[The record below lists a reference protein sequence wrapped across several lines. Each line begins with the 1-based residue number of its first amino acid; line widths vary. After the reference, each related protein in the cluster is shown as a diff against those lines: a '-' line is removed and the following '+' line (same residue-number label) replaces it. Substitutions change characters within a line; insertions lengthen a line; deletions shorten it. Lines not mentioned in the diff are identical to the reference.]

1 MILQW
6 KVVGI
11 FSDLVTDKQDFS
23 SLLTEIDRIFSG
35 VISSLVDPYE
45 VTSETIIATRQHLES
60 ARELLSPLLLPDRTP
75 EVARW
80 SLGMEVQPPGV
91 KIVFFRESQGLID
104 FYPLSWSLATG
115 TSDLLPCSQV
125 EEYLI
130 SWLSNRDFST
140 DSWLWEALERLE
152 AIIITD
158 DGETPTDDLKKA
170 LLRAQLIPPDRL
182 SSLETAIATAL
193 AYIPTSNQPQ
203 TQTLLVVEGKR
214 ETTTLALLE
223 VPRQTCSLSRPAIA
237 LSHFNYGENTYERA
251 IVSQLIYPLLRLG
264 SACPELSRR
273 GQVWRSFL
281 PLSLSDLT
289 DTNPLKKSLL
299 AAARLTKLILQ
310 EESEFTSSLAGH
322 TWTVSRTDLNKKV
335 IAPYLDNLRQKI
347 NDLLEK
353 QQKSLEDIDKIIFS
367 GNFFLTIWPY
377 FLTEIQQEFAGC
389 NLEAPSQETFS
400 PAILGLG
407 RLCLFSALRGQNV
420 NNA

>member
-1 MILQW
+1 M
-6 KVVGI
+6 GI
-11 FSDLVTDKQDFS
+11 FIYLVTDKQDFS
-23 SLLTEIDRIFSG
+23 SLLTEIDRILAK
-35 VISSLVDPYE
+35 VISSLVNPQE
-45 VTSETIIATRQHLES
+45 VTCETIIATRQHLES
-60 ARELLSPLLLPDRTP
+60 AKALLFPLLSPDRTP
-75 EVARW
+75 EVVRW

-170 LLRAQLIPPDRL
+170 LLTAQLIPPDRL

-193 AYIPTSNQPQ
+193 AYIPTSDQPQ
-203 TQTLLVVEGKR
+203 PQTLLVIEGKR

-223 VPRQTCSLSRPAIA
+223 VPRQTCSLSRQAIA
-237 LSHFNYGENTYERA
+237 LSHFNYGENTYEQA
-251 IVSQLIYPLLRLG
+251 ILSQLIYPL
-264 SACPELSRR
+264 
-273 GQVWRSFL
+273 WRSFL

-322 TWTVSRTDLNKKV
+322 TWTVSRLDLNKKV
-335 IAPYLDNLRQKI
+335 IMPYLDNLRQKV

-353 QQKSLEDIDKIIFS
+353 QQKSLKDIDQIIFS

-389 NLEAPSQETFS
+389 HLEAPSQENFS

-407 RLCLFSALRGQNV
+407 RLCLFSALRGEKV

>member
-1 MILQW
+1 VILQW

-11 FSDLVTDKQDFS
+11 FNYPVTDKQDFS
-23 SLLTEIDRIFSG
+23 SLLTEIDRILAK
-35 VISSLVDPYE
+35 VISSLVNPQE

-60 ARELLSPLLLPDRTP
+60 AKALLFPLLSPDRTP
-75 EVARW
+75 EVVRW

-130 SWLSNRDFST
+130 SWLSNRDFSP

-170 LLRAQLIPPDRL
+170 LLTAQLIPPDRL

-193 AYIPTSNQPQ
+193 AYIPTSDQPQ
-203 TQTLLVVEGKR
+203 PQTLLVIEGKR

-237 LSHFNYGENTYERA
+237 LSHFNYGENTYEQA
-251 IVSQLIYPLLRLG
+251 ILSQLIYPL
-264 SACPELSRR
+264 
-273 GQVWRSFL
+273 WRSFL

-322 TWTVSRTDLNKKV
+322 TWTVSRLDLNKKV
-335 IAPYLDNLRQKI
+335 IMPYLDNLRQKV

-353 QQKSLEDIDKIIFS
+353 QQKSLKDIDQIIFS

-389 NLEAPSQETFS
+389 HLEAPSQENFS

-407 RLCLFSALRGQNV
+407 RLCLFSALRGEKV

>member
-1 MILQW
+1 M
-6 KVVGI
+6 GI
-11 FSDLVTDKQDFS
+11 FIYLVTDKQDFS
-23 SLLTEIDRIFSG
+23 SLLTEIDRILAK
-35 VISSLVDPYE
+35 VISSLVNPQE

-60 ARELLSPLLLPDRTP
+60 AKALLFPLLSPDRAP
-75 EVARW
+75 EVVRW

-130 SWLSNRDFST
+130 SWLSNRDFSP

-170 LLRAQLIPPDRL
+170 LLTAQLIPPDRL

-193 AYIPTSNQPQ
+193 AYIPTSDQPQ
-203 TQTLLVVEGKR
+203 PQTLLVIEGKR

-223 VPRQTCSLSRPAIA
+223 VPRQTCSLSRQAIA
-237 LSHFNYGENTYERA
+237 LSHFNYGENTYEQA
-251 IVSQLIYPLLRLG
+251 ILSQLIYPL
-264 SACPELSRR
+264 
-273 GQVWRSFL
+273 WRSFL
-281 PLSLSDLT
+281 PLSPSDLT

-322 TWTVSRTDLNKKV
+322 TWTVSRRDLNKKV
-335 IAPYLDNLRQKI
+335 IAPYLDNLRQKV

-353 QQKSLEDIDKIIFS
+353 QQKSIEDIDQIIFS

-389 NLEAPSQETFS
+389 HLEAPSQESFS

-407 RLCLFSALRGQNV
+407 RLCLFSALRGQKV

>member
-1 MILQW
+1 
-6 KVVGI
+6 VGI
-11 FSDLVTDKQDFS
+11 FSDPVTNKQDCS
-23 SLLTEIDRIFSG
+23 SLLTEIDLLLAG
-35 VISSLVDPYE
+35 VISSLVNPQE
-45 VTSETIIATRQHLES
+45 VTSETIIATRQHLKS
-60 ARELLSPLLLPDRTP
+60 ARALLFPLLFPARTP

-80 SLGMEVQPPGV
+80 SLGMEVQPEGV

-104 FYPLSWSLATG
+104 FYPLSWSLATV
-115 TSDLLPCSQV
+115 TSDRLPCSQV
-125 EEYLI
+125 DEYLI
-130 SWLSNRDFST
+130 SWLSNRDFSH

-158 DGETPTDDLKKA
+158 DGETATDDLKKA
-170 LLRAQLIPPDRL
+170 LLTAQLIPPDRL

-193 AYIPTSNQPQ
+193 AYIPTSDQPQTQ
-203 TQTLLVVEGKR
+203 TQTLLVIEGKR

-223 VPRQTCSLSRPAIA
+223 VPPQTRSLSRQAIA

-251 IVSQLIYPLLRLG
+251 ILSHLIYPL
-264 SACPELSRR
+264 
-273 GQVWRSFL
+273 WRSFL
-281 PLSLSDLT
+281 PLSPSDLT

-322 TWTVSRTDLNKKV
+322 TWTVTRRDLNKKV
-335 IAPYLDNLRQKI
+335 ILPYLDNLRQKV

-353 QQKSLEDIDKIIFS
+353 QQKSLEDIDRIIFS
-367 GNFFLTIWPY
+367 GNFFLTIWPC
-377 FLTEIQQEFAGC
+377 FLTGIEQEFAGC
-389 NLEAPSQETFS
+389 NLEAPSLALSQVEGQETFS

-407 RLCLFSALRGQNV
+407 RLCLFSALRGENG

>member
-1 MILQW
+1 
-6 KVVGI
+6 
-11 FSDLVTDKQDFS
+11 
-23 SLLTEIDRIFSG
+23 
-35 VISSLVDPYE
+35 
-45 VTSETIIATRQHLES
+45 
-60 ARELLSPLLLPDRTP
+60 
-75 EVARW
+75 
-80 SLGMEVQPPGV
+80 MEVQPPGV

-170 LLRAQLIPPDRL
+170 LLTAQLIPPDRL

-193 AYIPTSNQPQ
+193 AYIPTSDQPQ
-203 TQTLLVVEGKR
+203 PQTLLVIEGKR

-223 VPRQTCSLSRPAIA
+223 VPRQTCSLSRQAIA
-237 LSHFNYGENTYERA
+237 LSHFNYGENTYEQA
-251 IVSQLIYPLLRLG
+251 ILSQLIYPL
-264 SACPELSRR
+264 
-273 GQVWRSFL
+273 WRSFL

-322 TWTVSRTDLNKKV
+322 TWTVSRLDLNKKV
-335 IAPYLDNLRQKI
+335 IMPYLDNLRQKV

-353 QQKSLEDIDKIIFS
+353 QQKSLKDIDQIIFS

-389 NLEAPSQETFS
+389 HLEAPSQENFS

-407 RLCLFSALRGQNV
+407 RLCLFSALRGEKV

>member
-1 MILQW
+1 M
-6 KVVGI
+6 GI
-11 FSDLVTDKQDFS
+11 FNYLVTDKQDFS
-23 SLLTEIDRIFSG
+23 SLLTEIDRILAK
-35 VISSLVDPYE
+35 VISSLVNPQE

-60 ARELLSPLLLPDRTP
+60 ARGLLSPLLFPDRTP

-115 TSDLLPCSQV
+115 TSDLLPCHQV

-170 LLRAQLIPPDRL
+170 LLRAQLIPPDCL

-193 AYIPTSNQPQ
+193 AYIPTSDQPQ
-203 TQTLLVVEGKR
+203 PQTLLVIEGKR

-237 LSHFNYGENTYERA
+237 LSHFNYGENTYERT
-251 IVSQLIYPLLRLG
+251 ILSQLIYPL
-264 SACPELSRR
+264 
-273 GQVWRSFL
+273 WRSFL
-281 PLSLSDLT
+281 PFSLADLT

-335 IAPYLDNLRQKI
+335 IIPYLDNLRQKI

-353 QQKSLEDIDKIIFS
+353 QQKSLEDIDQIIFS

-377 FLTEIQQEFAGC
+377 FLTEIQQ
-389 NLEAPSQETFS
+389 
-400 PAILGLG
+400 
-407 RLCLFSALRGQNV
+407 
-420 NNA
+420 

>member
-1 MILQW
+1 VILQW

-11 FSDLVTDKQDFS
+11 FNDPVTDKQDFY
-23 SLLTEIDRIFSG
+23 SLLTEIDRILAK
-35 VISSLVDPYE
+35 VISSLVNPQE

-60 ARELLSPLLLPDRTP
+60 ARVMLSPLLLPAPTP

-80 SLGMEVQPPGV
+80 SLGMEVQPEGV
-91 KIVFFRESQGLID
+91 KVVFFRESQGLID

-140 DSWLWEALERLE
+140 DSWL
-152 AIIITD
+152 

-170 LLRAQLIPPDRL
+170 LLTAQLIPPDRL
-182 SSLETAIATAL
+182 SSLETALATAL
-193 AYIPTSNQPQ
+193 AHIPTSDQPQ
-203 TQTLLVVEGKR
+203 PQTLLVIEGKR
-214 ETTTLALLE
+214 ETTTLAIVE
-223 VPRQTCSLSRPAIA
+223 VPPQTRSLSRQAIA

-251 IVSQLIYPLLRLG
+251 ILSHLIYPL
-264 SACPELSRR
+264 
-273 GQVWRSFL
+273 WRSFL
-281 PLSLSDLT
+281 PLSRSDLT

-335 IAPYLDNLRQKI
+335 IIPYLDNLRQKI

-353 QQKSLEDIDKIIFS
+353 QQKSLEDIDQIIFS

-377 FLTEIQQEFAGC
+377 FITEIQQEFAGC
-389 NLEAPSQETFS
+389 NLESPSQENFS
-400 PAILGLG
+400 PVILGLG
-407 RLCLFSALRGQNV
+407 RLCLFSALRGEKV

>member
-1 MILQW
+1 M
-6 KVVGI
+6 GI
-11 FSDLVTDKQDFS
+11 FIYLVTDKQDFS
-23 SLLTEIDRIFSG
+23 SLLTEIDRILAK
-35 VISSLVDPYE
+35 VISSLVNPQE

-60 ARELLSPLLLPDRTP
+60 AKALLFPLLSPDRTP
-75 EVARW
+75 EVVRW

-170 LLRAQLIPPDRL
+170 LLTAQLIPPDRL

-193 AYIPTSNQPQ
+193 AYIPTSDQPQ
-203 TQTLLVVEGKR
+203 TQTLLVIEGKR

-223 VPRQTCSLSRPAIA
+223 VPRQTCSLSRQAIA
-237 LSHFNYGENTYERA
+237 LSHFNYGENTYEQA
-251 IVSQLIYPLLRLG
+251 ILSQLIYPL
-264 SACPELSRR
+264 
-273 GQVWRSFL
+273 WRSFL

-322 TWTVSRTDLNKKV
+322 TWTVSRLDLNKKV
-335 IAPYLDNLRQKI
+335 IMPYLDNLRQKV

-353 QQKSLEDIDKIIFS
+353 QQKSLKDIDQIIFS

-389 NLEAPSQETFS
+389 HLEAPSQENFS

-407 RLCLFSALRGQNV
+407 RLCLFSALRGEKV

>member
-1 MILQW
+1 M
-6 KVVGI
+6 GI
-11 FSDLVTDKQDFS
+11 FIYLVTDKQDFS
-23 SLLTEIDRIFSG
+23 SLLTEIDRILAK
-35 VISSLVDPYE
+35 VISSLVNPQE

-60 ARELLSPLLLPDRTP
+60 AKALLFPLLSPDRTP
-75 EVARW
+75 EVVRW

-130 SWLSNRDFST
+130 SWLSNRDFSP

-170 LLRAQLIPPDRL
+170 LLTAQLIPPDRL

-193 AYIPTSNQPQ
+193 AYIPTSDQPQ
-203 TQTLLVVEGKR
+203 PQTLLVIEGKR

-223 VPRQTCSLSRPAIA
+223 VPRQTCSLSRQAIA
-237 LSHFNYGENTYERA
+237 LSHFNYGENTYEQA
-251 IVSQLIYPLLRLG
+251 ILSQLIYPL
-264 SACPELSRR
+264 
-273 GQVWRSFL
+273 WRSFL

-322 TWTVSRTDLNKKV
+322 TWTVSRLDLNKKV
-335 IAPYLDNLRQKI
+335 IMPYLDNLRQKV

-353 QQKSLEDIDKIIFS
+353 QQKSLKDIDQIIFS

-389 NLEAPSQETFS
+389 HLEAPSQENFS

-407 RLCLFSALRGQNV
+407 RLCLFSALRGEKV

>member
-1 MILQW
+1 M
-6 KVVGI
+6 GI
-11 FSDLVTDKQDFS
+11 FIYLVTDKQDFS
-23 SLLTEIDRIFSG
+23 SLLTEIDRILAK
-35 VISSLVDPYE
+35 VISSLVNPQE
-45 VTSETIIATRQHLES
+45 VTSETIIATRQQLES
-60 ARELLSPLLLPDRTP
+60 ARALLSPLLLPDPTP

-80 SLGMEVQPPGV
+80 SLGMAVQPEGV
-91 KIVFFRESQGLID
+91 KVVFFRESQGLID

-170 LLRAQLIPPDRL
+170 LLRAQLIPPDCL

-193 AYIPTSNQPQ
+193 AYISTSDQPQ
-203 TQTLLVVEGKR
+203 PQTLLVIEGKR

-223 VPRQTCSLSRPAIA
+223 VPPQTRSLSRQAIA

-251 IVSQLIYPLLRLG
+251 ILSHLIYPL
-264 SACPELSRR
+264 
-273 GQVWRSFL
+273 WRSFL
-281 PLSLSDLT
+281 PLSPPDLT

-322 TWTVSRTDLNKKV
+322 TWTVSRIDLNKKV
-335 IAPYLDNLRQKI
+335 VLPYLDGLRQKV

-353 QQKSLEDIDKIIFS
+353 QQKSLEDIDRIIFS

-389 NLEAPSQETFS
+389 HLEAPSQETFS

-407 RLCLFSALRGQNV
+407 RLCLFSELILNPV
-420 NNA
+420 

>member
-1 MILQW
+1 M
-6 KVVGI
+6 GI
-11 FSDLVTDKQDFS
+11 FIYLVTDKQDFS
-23 SLLTEIDRIFSG
+23 SLLTEIDQILAK
-35 VISSLVDPYE
+35 VISSLVNPQE

-60 ARELLSPLLLPDRTP
+60 ARALLSPLLFPDRTP

-80 SLGMEVQPPGV
+80 SLGMEVQPEGV

-115 TSDLLPCSQV
+115 TSDRLPCSQV
-125 EEYLI
+125 DEYLI
-130 SWLSNRDFST
+130 SWLSNRDFSH

-152 AIIITD
+152 AIIISD

-170 LLRAQLIPPDRL
+170 LLTAQLIPPDRL

-193 AYIPTSNQPQ
+193 AYIPTSDQTQTQ
-203 TQTLLVVEGKR
+203 TQTLLVIEGKR

-223 VPRQTCSLSRPAIA
+223 VPPQTRSLSRQAIA

-251 IVSQLIYPLLRLG
+251 ILSQLIYPL
-264 SACPELSRR
+264 
-273 GQVWRSFL
+273 WRSFL
-281 PLSLSDLT
+281 PLSPSDLS

-322 TWTVSRTDLNKKV
+322 TWTVSRSDLNKKV
-335 IAPYLDNLRQKI
+335 IIPYLDNLRQKV

-353 QQKSLEDIDKIIFS
+353 QQKSLEDIDRIIFS
-367 GNFFLTIWPY
+367 GNFFLTIWPC
-377 FLTEIQQEFAGC
+377 FFTGIQQEFAGC
-389 NLEAPSQETFS
+389 HLESPSQETFS

-407 RLCLFSALRGQNV
+407 RLCLFSALRGEKV

>member
-1 MILQW
+1 
-6 KVVGI
+6 
-11 FSDLVTDKQDFS
+11 VTDKQDFS
-23 SLLTEIDRIFSG
+23 SLLIEIDRILAK
-35 VISSLVDPYE
+35 VISSLVNPQE

-60 ARELLSPLLLPDRTP
+60 AKALLFPLLSPDRTP
-75 EVARW
+75 EVVRW

-170 LLRAQLIPPDRL
+170 LLTAQLIPPDRL

-193 AYIPTSNQPQ
+193 AYIPTSDQPQ
-203 TQTLLVVEGKR
+203 PQTLLVIEGKR

-223 VPRQTCSLSRPAIA
+223 VPRQTCSLSRQAIA
-237 LSHFNYGENTYERA
+237 LSHFNYGENTYEQA
-251 IVSQLIYPLLRLG
+251 ILSQLIYPL
-264 SACPELSRR
+264 
-273 GQVWRSFL
+273 WRSFL

-322 TWTVSRTDLNKKV
+322 TWTVSRLDLNKKV
-335 IAPYLDNLRQKI
+335 IMPYLDNLRQKV

-353 QQKSLEDIDKIIFS
+353 QQKSLKDIDQIIFS

-389 NLEAPSQETFS
+389 HLEAPSQENFS

-407 RLCLFSALRGQNV
+407 RLCLFSALRGEKV

>member
-1 MILQW
+1 M
-6 KVVGI
+6 GI
-11 FSDLVTDKQDFS
+11 FIYLVTDKQDFS
-23 SLLTEIDRIFSG
+23 SLLTEIDRILAK
-35 VISSLVDPYE
+35 VISSLVNPQE

-60 ARELLSPLLLPDRTP
+60 AKALLFPLLSPDRTP
-75 EVARW
+75 EVVRW
-80 SLGMEVQPPGV
+80 SLGIEVQPPGV

-104 FYPLSWSLATG
+104 
-115 TSDLLPCSQV
+115 
-125 EEYLI
+125 EYLI

-170 LLRAQLIPPDRL
+170 LLTAQLIPPDCL

-223 VPRQTCSLSRPAIA
+223 VPPQTCSLSRPAIA
-237 LSHFNYGENTYERA
+237 LSHFNYGENTYEQA
-251 IVSQLIYPLLRLG
+251 ILSQLIYPL
-264 SACPELSRR
+264 
-273 GQVWRSFL
+273 WRSFL
-281 PLSLSDLT
+281 PLSPSDLT

-335 IAPYLDNLRQKI
+335 IAPYLDNLRQKV

-353 QQKSLEDIDKIIFS
+353 QQKSIEDIDKIIFS
-367 GNFFLTIWPY
+367 GNFFLSIWPY

-389 NLEAPSQETFS
+389 HLEAPSQETFS

-407 RLCLFSALRGQNV
+407 RLCLFSALRGQKV

>member
-1 MILQW
+1 
-6 KVVGI
+6 
-11 FSDLVTDKQDFS
+11 
-23 SLLTEIDRIFSG
+23 
-35 VISSLVDPYE
+35 VISSLVNPQE

-60 ARELLSPLLLPDRTP
+60 ARGLLSPLLFPDRTP

-115 TSDLLPCSQV
+115 TSDLLPCHQV

-170 LLRAQLIPPDRL
+170 LLRAQLIPPDCL

-193 AYIPTSNQPQ
+193 AYIPTSDQPQ
-203 TQTLLVVEGKR
+203 PQTLLVIEGKR

-237 LSHFNYGENTYERA
+237 LSHFNYGENTYERT
-251 IVSQLIYPLLRLG
+251 ILSQLIYPL
-264 SACPELSRR
+264 
-273 GQVWRSFL
+273 WRSFL
-281 PLSLSDLT
+281 PFSLPDLT

-322 TWTVSRTDLNKKV
+322 TWTVSRRDLNKKV
-335 IAPYLDNLRQKI
+335 IAPYLDNLKQKV

-353 QQKSLEDIDKIIFS
+353 QQKSLKDIDRIIFS

-389 NLEAPSQETFS
+389 HLEAPNQETFS
-400 PAILGLG
+400 PAIMGLG
-407 RLCLFSALRGQNV
+407 RLCLFSELRGQKV

>member
-1 MILQW
+1 M
-6 KVVGI
+6 GI
-11 FSDLVTDKQDFS
+11 FIYLVTDKQDFS
-23 SLLTEIDRIFSG
+23 SLLTEIDRILAK
-35 VISSLVDPYE
+35 VISSLVNPQE

-60 ARELLSPLLLPDRTP
+60 AKALLFPLLSPDRTP
-75 EVARW
+75 EVVRW

-130 SWLSNRDFST
+130 SWLSNRDFIA

-170 LLRAQLIPPDRL
+170 LLTAQLIPPDRL

-193 AYIPTSNQPQ
+193 AYIPTSDQPQ
-203 TQTLLVVEGKR
+203 PQTLLVIEGKR

-237 LSHFNYGENTYERA
+237 LSHFNYGENTYERT
-251 IVSQLIYPLLRLG
+251 ILSQLIYPL
-264 SACPELSRR
+264 
-273 GQVWRSFL
+273 WRSFL
-281 PLSLSDLT
+281 PFSLPDLT

-322 TWTVSRTDLNKKV
+322 TWTVSRLDLNKKV
-335 IAPYLDNLRQKI
+335 IMPYLDNLRQKV

-353 QQKSLEDIDKIIFS
+353 QQKSLKDIDQIIFS

-389 NLEAPSQETFS
+389 HLEGPSQETFS
-400 PAILGLG
+400 PVILGLG
-407 RLCLFSALRGQNV
+407 RLCLFSALRGQKV

>member
-1 MILQW
+1 
-6 KVVGI
+6 VGI
-11 FSDLVTDKQDFS
+11 FIYLVTDKQDFS
-23 SLLTEIDRIFSG
+23 SLLTEIDRILAK
-35 VISSLVDPYE
+35 VISSLVNPQE

-60 ARELLSPLLLPDRTP
+60 AKALLFPLLSPDRTP
-75 EVARW
+75 EVVRW

-170 LLRAQLIPPDRL
+170 LLTAQLIPPDRL

-193 AYIPTSNQPQ
+193 AYIPTSDQPQ
-203 TQTLLVVEGKR
+203 PQTLLVIEGKR

-237 LSHFNYGENTYERA
+237 LSHFNYGENTYEQA
-251 IVSQLIYPLLRLG
+251 ILSQLIYPL
-264 SACPELSRR
+264 
-273 GQVWRSFL
+273 WRSFL

-322 TWTVSRTDLNKKV
+322 TWTVSRLDLNKKV
-335 IAPYLDNLRQKI
+335 IMPYLDNLRQKV

-353 QQKSLEDIDKIIFS
+353 QQKSLKDIDQIIFS

-389 NLEAPSQETFS
+389 HLEAPSQENFS

-407 RLCLFSALRGQNV
+407 RLCLFSALRGEKV

>member
-1 MILQW
+1 M
-6 KVVGI
+6 GI
-11 FSDLVTDKQDFS
+11 FIYLVTDKQDFS
-23 SLLTEIDRIFSG
+23 SLLTEIDRILAK
-35 VISSLVDPYE
+35 VISSLVNPQE

-60 ARELLSPLLLPDRTP
+60 AKALLFPLLSPDRTP
-75 EVARW
+75 EVVRW

-170 LLRAQLIPPDRL
+170 LLTAQLIPPDRL

-193 AYIPTSNQPQ
+193 AYIPTSDQPQ
-203 TQTLLVVEGKR
+203 PQTLLVIEGKR

-237 LSHFNYGENTYERA
+237 LSHFNYGENTYEQA
-251 IVSQLIYPLLRLG
+251 ILSQLIYPL
-264 SACPELSRR
+264 
-273 GQVWRSFL
+273 WRSFL
-281 PLSLSDLT
+281 PFSLSDLT

-322 TWTVSRTDLNKKV
+322 TWTVSRLDLNKKV
-335 IAPYLDNLRQKI
+335 IMPYLDNLRQKV

-353 QQKSLEDIDKIIFS
+353 QQKSLKDIDQIIFS

-389 NLEAPSQETFS
+389 HLEAPSQENFS

-407 RLCLFSALRGQNV
+407 RLCLFSALRGEKV

>member
-1 MILQW
+1 M
-6 KVVGI
+6 GI
-11 FSDLVTDKQDFS
+11 FNYPVTDKQDFS
-23 SLLTEIDRIFSG
+23 SLLTEIDRILAK
-35 VISSLVDPYE
+35 VISSLVNPQE
-45 VTSETIIATRQHLES
+45 VTSETIIATRQQLES
-60 ARELLSPLLLPDRTP
+60 ARALLSPLLLPDPTP

-80 SLGMEVQPPGV
+80 SLGMAVQPEGV
-91 KIVFFRESQGLID
+91 KVVFFRESQGLID

-140 DSWLWEALERLE
+140 DSWLWEALDRLE

-170 LLRAQLIPPDRL
+170 LLTAQLIPPDRL

-193 AYIPTSNQPQ
+193 AYISTSDQPQ
-203 TQTLLVVEGKR
+203 PQTLLVIEGKR

-223 VPRQTCSLSRPAIA
+223 VPPQTRSLSRQAIA

-251 IVSQLIYPLLRLG
+251 ILSHLIYPL
-264 SACPELSRR
+264 
-273 GQVWRSFL
+273 WRSFL
-281 PLSLSDLT
+281 PLSPPDLT

-322 TWTVSRTDLNKKV
+322 TWTVSRIDLNKKV
-335 IAPYLDNLRQKI
+335 VLPYLDGLRQKV

-353 QQKSLEDIDKIIFS
+353 QQKSLEDIDRIIFS

-407 RLCLFSALRGQNV
+407 RLCLFSELILNPV
-420 NNA
+420 

>member
-1 MILQW
+1 M
-6 KVVGI
+6 GI
-11 FSDLVTDKQDFS
+11 FIYLVTDKQDFS
-23 SLLTEIDRIFSG
+23 SLLTEIDRILAK
-35 VISSLVDPYE
+35 VISSLVNPQE

-60 ARELLSPLLLPDRTP
+60 AKALLFPLLSPDRTP
-75 EVARW
+75 EVVRW

-170 LLRAQLIPPDRL
+170 LLTAQLIPPDRL

-193 AYIPTSNQPQ
+193 AYIPTSDQPQ
-203 TQTLLVVEGKR
+203 PQTLLVIEGKR

-223 VPRQTCSLSRPAIA
+223 VPRQTCSLSRQAIA
-237 LSHFNYGENTYERA
+237 LSHFNYGENTYEQA
-251 IVSQLIYPLLRLG
+251 ILSQLIYPL
-264 SACPELSRR
+264 
-273 GQVWRSFL
+273 WRSFL

-322 TWTVSRTDLNKKV
+322 TWTVSRRDLNKKV
-335 IAPYLDNLRQKI
+335 IAPYLDNLRQKV

-353 QQKSLEDIDKIIFS
+353 QQKSLKDIDQIIFS

-389 NLEAPSQETFS
+389 HLEGPSQETFS
-400 PAILGLG
+400 PVILGLG
-407 RLCLFSALRGQNV
+407 RLCLFSALRGQKV

>member
-1 MILQW
+1 M
-6 KVVGI
+6 GI
-11 FSDLVTDKQDFS
+11 FIYLVTDKQDFS
-23 SLLTEIDRIFSG
+23 SLLTEIDRILAK
-35 VISSLVDPYE
+35 VISSLVNPQE

-60 ARELLSPLLLPDRTP
+60 AKAILFPLLSPDRTP
-75 EVARW
+75 EVVRW

-130 SWLSNRDFST
+130 SWLSNRDFSP

-170 LLRAQLIPPDRL
+170 LLTAQLIPPDRL

-193 AYIPTSNQPQ
+193 AYIPTSDQPQ
-203 TQTLLVVEGKR
+203 PQTLLVIEGKR

-223 VPRQTCSLSRPAIA
+223 VPPQTCSLSRQAIA
-237 LSHFNYGENTYERA
+237 LSHFNYGENTYEQA
-251 IVSQLIYPLLRLG
+251 ILSQLIYPL
-264 SACPELSRR
+264 
-273 GQVWRSFL
+273 WRSFL

-322 TWTVSRTDLNKKV
+322 TWTVSRLDLNKKV
-335 IAPYLDNLRQKI
+335 IMPYLDNLRQKV

-353 QQKSLEDIDKIIFS
+353 QQKSLKDIDQIIFS

-389 NLEAPSQETFS
+389 HLEAPSQENFS

-407 RLCLFSALRGQNV
+407 RLCLFSALRGEKV

>member
-1 MILQW
+1 M
-6 KVVGI
+6 GI
-11 FSDLVTDKQDFS
+11 FIYLVTDKQDFS
-23 SLLTEIDRIFSG
+23 SLLTEIDRILAK
-35 VISSLVDPYE
+35 VISSLVNPQE

-60 ARELLSPLLLPDRTP
+60 AKALLFPLLSPDRTP
-75 EVARW
+75 EVVRW

-170 LLRAQLIPPDRL
+170 LLTAQLIPPDRL

-193 AYIPTSNQPQ
+193 AYIPTSDQPQ
-203 TQTLLVVEGKR
+203 PQTLLVIEGKR

-223 VPRQTCSLSRPAIA
+223 VPRQTCSLSRQAIA
-237 LSHFNYGENTYERA
+237 LSHFNYGENTYEQA
-251 IVSQLIYPLLRLG
+251 ILSQLIYPL
-264 SACPELSRR
+264 
-273 GQVWRSFL
+273 WRSFL
-281 PLSLSDLT
+281 PLSPSDLT

-335 IAPYLDNLRQKI
+335 IAPYLDNLRQKV

-353 QQKSLEDIDKIIFS
+353 QQKSLKDIDQIIFS

-389 NLEAPSQETFS
+389 HLEAPSQENFS

-407 RLCLFSALRGQNV
+407 RLCLFSALRGEKV

>member
-1 MILQW
+1 M
-6 KVVGI
+6 GI
-11 FSDLVTDKQDFS
+11 FIYLVTDKQDFS
-23 SLLTEIDRIFSG
+23 SLLTEIDRILAK
-35 VISSLVDPYE
+35 VISSLVNPQE
-45 VTSETIIATRQHLES
+45 VTCETIIATRQHLES
-60 ARELLSPLLLPDRTP
+60 AKALLFPLLSPDRTP
-75 EVARW
+75 EVVRW

-130 SWLSNRDFST
+130 SWLSNRDFSP

-170 LLRAQLIPPDRL
+170 LLTAQLIPPDRL

-193 AYIPTSNQPQ
+193 AYIPTSDQPQ
-203 TQTLLVVEGKR
+203 PQTLLVIEGKR

-237 LSHFNYGENTYERA
+237 LSHFNYGENTYERT
-251 IVSQLIYPLLRLG
+251 ILSQLIYPL
-264 SACPELSRR
+264 
-273 GQVWRSFL
+273 WRSFL
-281 PLSLSDLT
+281 PFSLPDLT

-322 TWTVSRTDLNKKV
+322 TWTVSRRDLNKKV
-335 IAPYLDNLRQKI
+335 IAPYLDNLKQKV

-353 QQKSLEDIDKIIFS
+353 QQKSLKDIDRIIFS

-389 NLEAPSQETFS
+389 HLEAPNQETFS
-400 PAILGLG
+400 PAIMGLG
-407 RLCLFSALRGQNV
+407 RLCLFSELRGQKV

>member
-1 MILQW
+1 M
-6 KVVGI
+6 GI
-11 FSDLVTDKQDFS
+11 FIYLVTDKQDFS
-23 SLLTEIDRIFSG
+23 SLLTEIDRILAK
-35 VISSLVDPYE
+35 VISSLVNPQE
-45 VTSETIIATRQHLES
+45 VTSETIIATRQQLES
-60 ARELLSPLLLPDRTP
+60 ARALLSPLLLPDPTP

-80 SLGMEVQPPGV
+80 SLGMAVQPEGV
-91 KIVFFRESQGLID
+91 KVVFFRESQGLID

-115 TSDLLPCSQV
+115 TSDRLPCSQV

-130 SWLSNRDFST
+130 SWLSNRDFSS

-170 LLRAQLIPPDRL
+170 LLTAQLIPPDRL

-193 AYIPTSNQPQ
+193 AYISTSDQPQ
-203 TQTLLVVEGKR
+203 PQTLLVIEGKR

-223 VPRQTCSLSRPAIA
+223 VPPQTRSLSRQAIA

-251 IVSQLIYPLLRLG
+251 ILSHLIYPL
-264 SACPELSRR
+264 
-273 GQVWRSFL
+273 WRSFL
-281 PLSLSDLT
+281 PLSPPDLT

-322 TWTVSRTDLNKKV
+322 TWTVSRIDLNKKV
-335 IAPYLDNLRQKI
+335 VLPYLDGLRQKV

-353 QQKSLEDIDKIIFS
+353 QQKSLEDIDRIIFS

-389 NLEAPSQETFS
+389 HLEAPSQETFS

-407 RLCLFSALRGQNV
+407 RLCLFSELILNPV
-420 NNA
+420 

>member
-1 MILQW
+1 
-6 KVVGI
+6 VGI
-11 FSDLVTDKQDFS
+11 FIYLVTDKQDFS
-23 SLLTEIDRIFSG
+23 SLLTEIDRILAK
-35 VISSLVDPYE
+35 VISSLVNPQE

-60 ARELLSPLLLPDRTP
+60 AKALLFPLLSPDRTP
-75 EVARW
+75 EVVRW

-170 LLRAQLIPPDRL
+170 LLTAQLIPPDRL

-193 AYIPTSNQPQ
+193 AYIPTSDQPQ
-203 TQTLLVVEGKR
+203 PQTLLVIEGKR

-223 VPRQTCSLSRPAIA
+223 VPPQTCSLSRQAIA
-237 LSHFNYGENTYERA
+237 LSHFNYGENTYEQA
-251 IVSQLIYPLLRLG
+251 ILSQLIYPL
-264 SACPELSRR
+264 
-273 GQVWRSFL
+273 WRSFL
-281 PLSLSDLT
+281 PLSPSDLT

-322 TWTVSRTDLNKKV
+322 TWTVSRRDLNKKV
-335 IAPYLDNLRQKI
+335 IAPYLDNLRQKV

-353 QQKSLEDIDKIIFS
+353 QQKSLKDIDQIIFS

-389 NLEAPSQETFS
+389 NLEAPNQETFS
-400 PAILGLG
+400 PAIMGLG
-407 RLCLFSALRGQNV
+407 RLCLFSALRGQKV

>member
-1 MILQW
+1 M
-6 KVVGI
+6 GI
-11 FSDLVTDKQDFS
+11 FIYLVTDKQDFS
-23 SLLTEIDRIFSG
+23 SLLTEIDRILAK
-35 VISSLVDPYE
+35 VISSLVNPQE

-60 ARELLSPLLLPDRTP
+60 AKALLFPLLSPDRTP
-75 EVARW
+75 EVVRW

-130 SWLSNRDFST
+130 SWLSNRDFSP

-170 LLRAQLIPPDRL
+170 LLTAQLIPPDRL

-193 AYIPTSNQPQ
+193 AYIPTSDQPQ
-203 TQTLLVVEGKR
+203 PQTLLVIEGKR

-223 VPRQTCSLSRPAIA
+223 VPRQTCSLSRQAIA
-237 LSHFNYGENTYERA
+237 LSHFNYGENTYEQA
-251 IVSQLIYPLLRLG
+251 ILSQLIYPL
-264 SACPELSRR
+264 
-273 GQVWRSFL
+273 WRSFL

-322 TWTVSRTDLNKKV
+322 TWTVSRGDLNKKV
-335 IAPYLDNLRQKI
+335 ILPYLDNLRQKV

-353 QQKSLEDIDKIIFS
+353 QQKSLKDIDQIIFS

-389 NLEAPSQETFS
+389 HLEAPSQENFS

-407 RLCLFSALRGQNV
+407 RLCLFSALRGEKV

>member
-1 MILQW
+1 M
-6 KVVGI
+6 GI
-11 FSDLVTDKQDFS
+11 FIYLVTDKQDFS
-23 SLLTEIDRIFSG
+23 SLLTEIDRILAK
-35 VISSLVDPYE
+35 VISSLVNPQE

-60 ARELLSPLLLPDRTP
+60 AKALLFPLLSPDRTP
-75 EVARW
+75 EVVRW

-130 SWLSNRDFST
+130 SWLSNRDFSP

-170 LLRAQLIPPDRL
+170 LLTAQLIPPDRL

-193 AYIPTSNQPQ
+193 AYIPTSDQPQ
-203 TQTLLVVEGKR
+203 PQTLLVIEGKR

-223 VPRQTCSLSRPAIA
+223 VPRQTCSLSRQAIA
-237 LSHFNYGENTYERA
+237 LSHFNYGENTYEQA
-251 IVSQLIYPLLRLG
+251 ILSQLIYPL
-264 SACPELSRR
+264 
-273 GQVWRSFL
+273 WRSFL

-322 TWTVSRTDLNKKV
+322 TWTVSRGDLNKKV
-335 IAPYLDNLRQKI
+335 ILPYLDNLRQKV

-353 QQKSLEDIDKIIFS
+353 QQKSLKDIDQIIFS

-389 NLEAPSQETFS
+389 YLEAPSQENFS

-407 RLCLFSALRGQNV
+407 RLCLFSALRGEKV

>member
-1 MILQW
+1 M
-6 KVVGI
+6 GI
-11 FSDLVTDKQDFS
+11 FSDPVTNKQDCS
-23 SLLTEIDRIFSG
+23 SLLTEIDRILAG
-35 VISSLVDPYE
+35 VISSLVNPQE

-60 ARELLSPLLLPDRTP
+60 AKALLFPLLFPARTP

-80 SLGMEVQPPGV
+80 SLGMEVQPEGV

-115 TSDLLPCSQV
+115 TSDRLPCSQV
-125 EEYLI
+125 DEYLI
-130 SWLSNRDFST
+130 SWLSNRDFSH

-152 AIIITD
+152 AIIISD

-170 LLRAQLIPPDRL
+170 LLTAQLIPPDRL

-193 AYIPTSNQPQ
+193 AYIPTSDQPQ
-203 TQTLLVVEGKR
+203 PQTLLVIEGKR

-223 VPRQTCSLSRPAIA
+223 VPPQTRSLSRQAIA

-251 IVSQLIYPLLRLG
+251 ILSHLIYPL
-264 SACPELSRR
+264 
-273 GQVWRSFL
+273 WRSFL
-281 PLSLSDLT
+281 PLSPSDLT

-322 TWTVSRTDLNKKV
+322 TWTVSRRDLNKKV
-335 IAPYLDNLRQKI
+335 ILPYLDNLRQKV

-353 QQKSLEDIDKIIFS
+353 QQKSLEDIDRIIFS
-367 GNFFLTIWPY
+367 GNFFLTIWPC
-377 FLTEIQQEFAGC
+377 FLTGIEQEFAGC

-407 RLCLFSALRGQNV
+407 RLCLFSALRGENG

>member
-1 MILQW
+1 
-6 KVVGI
+6 
-11 FSDLVTDKQDFS
+11 VTDKQDFS
-23 SLLTEIDRIFSG
+23 SLLTEIDRILAK
-35 VISSLVDPYE
+35 VISSLVNPQE

-60 ARELLSPLLLPDRTP
+60 AKALLFPLLSPDRTP
-75 EVARW
+75 EVVRW

-170 LLRAQLIPPDRL
+170 LLTAQLIPPDRL

-193 AYIPTSNQPQ
+193 AYIPTSDQPQ
-203 TQTLLVVEGKR
+203 TQTLLVIEGKR

-223 VPRQTCSLSRPAIA
+223 VPRQTCSLSRQAIA
-237 LSHFNYGENTYERA
+237 LSHFNYGENTYEQA
-251 IVSQLIYPLLRLG
+251 ILSQLIYPL
-264 SACPELSRR
+264 
-273 GQVWRSFL
+273 WRSFL

-322 TWTVSRTDLNKKV
+322 TWTVSRLDLNKKV
-335 IAPYLDNLRQKI
+335 IMPYLDNLRQKV

-353 QQKSLEDIDKIIFS
+353 QQKSLKDIDQIIFS

-389 NLEAPSQETFS
+389 HLEAPSQENFS

-407 RLCLFSALRGQNV
+407 RLCLFSALRGEKV

>member
-1 MILQW
+1 
-6 KVVGI
+6 VGI

-23 SLLTEIDRIFSG
+23 SLLTEIDRVLSR
-35 VISSLVDPYE
+35 VISSLINPQE
-45 VTSETIIATRQHLES
+45 VTAETIIATRQQLES
-60 ARELLSPLLLPDRTP
+60 ARARLFPLLFPDRTP

-80 SLGMEVQPPGV
+80 SLGMEVQPEGV

-115 TSDLLPCSQV
+115 TSDRLPCHQV

-170 LLRAQLIPPDRL
+170 LLTAQLIPPDRL

-193 AYIPTSNQPQ
+193 AYIPTSDQPQ
-203 TQTLLVVEGKR
+203 PQTLLVIEGKR
-214 ETTTLALLE
+214 ETTTLAIVE
-223 VPRQTCSLSRPAIA
+223 VPAQTRSLCRQAIA
-237 LSHFNYGENTYERA
+237 LSHFNYGENTYEQA
-251 IVSQLIYPLLRLG
+251 ILSQLIYPL
-264 SACPELSRR
+264 
-273 GQVWRSFL
+273 WRSFL
-281 PLSLSDLT
+281 PLSPRDLT

-310 EESEFTSSLAGH
+310 EEREFTSSLASH

-335 IAPYLDNLRQKI
+335 IIPYLDNLKQKV

-353 QQKSLEDIDKIIFS
+353 QQKSLEDIDQIIFS
-367 GNFFLTIWPY
+367 GNFFLTIWPH
-377 FLTEIQQEFAGC
+377 FLREIQQEFAGC
-389 NLEAPSQETFS
+389 HLEAPSQENFS

-407 RLCLFSALRGQNV
+407 RLCLFSALRGENE

>member
-1 MILQW
+1 M
-6 KVVGI
+6 GI
-11 FSDLVTDKQDFS
+11 FSDPVTDKQDCS
-23 SLLTEIDRIFSG
+23 SLLTEIDRILAG
-35 VISSLVDPYE
+35 VISSLVNPQE

-60 ARELLSPLLLPDRTP
+60 ARALLFPLLFPARTP

-80 SLGMEVQPPGV
+80 FLGMEVQPPGV
-91 KIVFFRESQGLID
+91 KIVFFRENQGLID

-115 TSDLLPCSQV
+115 TSDRLPGSQV
-125 EEYLI
+125 DEYLI
-130 SWLSNRDFST
+130 SWLSNRDFSH

-158 DGETPTDDLKKA
+158 DGETATDDLKKA
-170 LLRAQLIPPDRL
+170 LLTAQLIPPDRL

-193 AYIPTSNQPQ
+193 AYIPTSDQTQ
-203 TQTLLVVEGKR
+203 TQTLLVIEGKR

-223 VPRQTCSLSRPAIA
+223 VPPQTRSLSRQAIA

-251 IVSQLIYPLLRLG
+251 ILSHLIYPL
-264 SACPELSRR
+264 
-273 GQVWRSFL
+273 WRSFL
-281 PLSLSDLT
+281 PLSRSALT

-335 IAPYLDNLRQKI
+335 IIPYLDNLRQKV

-353 QQKSLEDIDKIIFS
+353 QQKSLEDIDRIIFS

-377 FLTEIQQEFAGC
+377 FFTGIQQEFAGC
-389 NLEAPSQETFS
+389 HLESPSQETFS

-407 RLCLFSALRGQNV
+407 RLCLFSALRGEKV

>member
-1 MILQW
+1 M
-6 KVVGI
+6 
-11 FSDLVTDKQDFS
+11 TDKQDFS
-23 SLLTEIDRIFSG
+23 SLLIEIDRILAK
-35 VISSLVDPYE
+35 VISSLVNPQE

-60 ARELLSPLLLPDRTP
+60 AKALLFPLLSPDRTP
-75 EVARW
+75 EVVRW

-170 LLRAQLIPPDRL
+170 LLTAQLIPPDRL

-193 AYIPTSNQPQ
+193 AYIPTSDQPQ
-203 TQTLLVVEGKR
+203 PQTLLVIEGKR

-223 VPRQTCSLSRPAIA
+223 VPRQTCSLSRQAIA
-237 LSHFNYGENTYERA
+237 LSHFNYGENTYEQA
-251 IVSQLIYPLLRLG
+251 ILSQLIYPL
-264 SACPELSRR
+264 
-273 GQVWRSFL
+273 WRSFL

-335 IAPYLDNLRQKI
+335 IIPYIDNLRQKV

-353 QQKSLEDIDKIIFS
+353 QQKSLEDIDRIIFS

-389 NLEAPSQETFS
+389 HLEAPSQENFS
-400 PAILGLG
+400 PTILGLG
-407 RLCLFSALRGQNV
+407 RLCLFSALRGEKV

>member
-1 MILQW
+1 M
-6 KVVGI
+6 GI
-11 FSDLVTDKQDFS
+11 FIYLVTDKQDFS
-23 SLLTEIDRIFSG
+23 SLLTEIDRILAK
-35 VISSLVDPYE
+35 VISSLVNPQE

-60 ARELLSPLLLPDRTP
+60 AKALLFPLLSPDRTP
-75 EVARW
+75 EVVRW

-170 LLRAQLIPPDRL
+170 LLTAQLIPPDRL

-193 AYIPTSNQPQ
+193 AYIPTSDQPQ
-203 TQTLLVVEGKR
+203 PQTLLVIEGKR

-223 VPRQTCSLSRPAIA
+223 VPRQTCSLSRQAIA

-251 IVSQLIYPLLRLG
+251 ILSHLIYPL
-264 SACPELSRR
+264 
-273 GQVWRSFL
+273 WRSFL
-281 PLSLSDLT
+281 PLSRSALT

-335 IAPYLDNLRQKI
+335 IIPYIDNLRQKV

-353 QQKSLEDIDKIIFS
+353 QQKSLEDIDRIIFS

-389 NLEAPSQETFS
+389 NLESPSQETFS
-400 PAILGLG
+400 PAISGLG
-407 RLCLFSALRGQNV
+407 RLCLFSALRGEKV

>member
-1 MILQW
+1 
-6 KVVGI
+6 VGI
-11 FSDLVTDKQDFS
+11 FIYLVTDKQDFS
-23 SLLTEIDRIFSG
+23 SLLTEIDRILAK
-35 VISSLVDPYE
+35 VISSLVNPQE

-60 ARELLSPLLLPDRTP
+60 AKALLFPLLSPDRTP
-75 EVARW
+75 EVVRW

-130 SWLSNRDFST
+130 SWLSNRDFSP

-170 LLRAQLIPPDRL
+170 LLTAQLIPPDRL

-193 AYIPTSNQPQ
+193 AYIPTSDQPQ
-203 TQTLLVVEGKR
+203 PQTLLVIEGKR

-223 VPRQTCSLSRPAIA
+223 VPRQTCSLSRQAIA
-237 LSHFNYGENTYERA
+237 LSHFNYGENTYEQA
-251 IVSQLIYPLLRLG
+251 ILSQLIYPL
-264 SACPELSRR
+264 
-273 GQVWRSFL
+273 WRSFL

-322 TWTVSRTDLNKKV
+322 TWTVSRLDLNKKV
-335 IAPYLDNLRQKI
+335 IMPYLDNLRQKV

-353 QQKSLEDIDKIIFS
+353 QQKSLKDIDQIIFS

-389 NLEAPSQETFS
+389 HLEAPSQENFS

-407 RLCLFSALRGQNV
+407 RLCLFSALRGEKV

>member
-1 MILQW
+1 
-6 KVVGI
+6 VGI
-11 FSDLVTDKQDFS
+11 FIYLVTDKQDFS
-23 SLLTEIDRIFSG
+23 SLLTEIDRILAK
-35 VISSLVDPYE
+35 VISSLVNPQE
-45 VTSETIIATRQHLES
+45 VTCETIIATRQHLES
-60 ARELLSPLLLPDRTP
+60 AKALLFPLLSPDRTP
-75 EVARW
+75 EVVRW

-130 SWLSNRDFST
+130 SWLSNRDFSP

-170 LLRAQLIPPDRL
+170 LLTAQLIPPDRL

-193 AYIPTSNQPQ
+193 AYIPTSDQPQ
-203 TQTLLVVEGKR
+203 PQTLLVIEGKR

-223 VPRQTCSLSRPAIA
+223 VPRQTCSLSRQAIA
-237 LSHFNYGENTYERA
+237 LSHFNYGENTYERT
-251 IVSQLIYPLLRLG
+251 ILSQLIYPL
-264 SACPELSRR
+264 
-273 GQVWRSFL
+273 WRSFL
-281 PLSLSDLT
+281 PFSLPDLT

-322 TWTVSRTDLNKKV
+322 TWTVSRRDLNKKV
-335 IAPYLDNLRQKI
+335 IAPYLDNLKQKV

-353 QQKSLEDIDKIIFS
+353 QQKSLKDIDRIIFS

-389 NLEAPSQETFS
+389 HLEAPNQETFS
-400 PAILGLG
+400 PAIMGLG
-407 RLCLFSALRGQNV
+407 RLCLFSELRGQKV

>member
-1 MILQW
+1 M
-6 KVVGI
+6 GI
-11 FSDLVTDKQDFS
+11 FIYLVTDKQDFS
-23 SLLTEIDRIFSG
+23 SLLTEIDRILAK
-35 VISSLVDPYE
+35 VISSLVNPQE
-45 VTSETIIATRQHLES
+45 VTCETIIATRQHLES
-60 ARELLSPLLLPDRTP
+60 AKALLFPLLSPDRTP
-75 EVARW
+75 EVVRW

-130 SWLSNRDFST
+130 SWLSNRDFSP

-170 LLRAQLIPPDRL
+170 LLTAQLIPPDRL

-193 AYIPTSNQPQ
+193 AYIPTSDQPQ
-203 TQTLLVVEGKR
+203 PQTLLVIEGKR

-223 VPRQTCSLSRPAIA
+223 VPRQTCSLSRQAIA
-237 LSHFNYGENTYERA
+237 LSHFNYGENTYERT
-251 IVSQLIYPLLRLG
+251 ILSQLIYPL
-264 SACPELSRR
+264 
-273 GQVWRSFL
+273 WRSFL
-281 PLSLSDLT
+281 PFSLPDLT

-322 TWTVSRTDLNKKV
+322 TWTVSRRDLNKKV
-335 IAPYLDNLRQKI
+335 IAPYLDNLKQKV

-353 QQKSLEDIDKIIFS
+353 QQKSLKDIDRIIFS

-389 NLEAPSQETFS
+389 HLEAPNQETFS
-400 PAILGLG
+400 PAIMGLG
-407 RLCLFSALRGQNV
+407 RLCLFSELRGQKV

>member
-1 MILQW
+1 M
-6 KVVGI
+6 GI
-11 FSDLVTDKQDFS
+11 FIYLVTDKQDFS
-23 SLLTEIDRIFSG
+23 SLLTEIDRILAK
-35 VISSLVDPYE
+35 VISSLVNPQE

-60 ARELLSPLLLPDRTP
+60 AKALLFPLLSPDRTP
-75 EVARW
+75 EVVRW
-80 SLGMEVQPPGV
+80 SLGMEVHPPGE

-170 LLRAQLIPPDRL
+170 LLTAQLIPPDRL

-193 AYIPTSNQPQ
+193 AYIPTSDQPQ
-203 TQTLLVVEGKR
+203 PQTLLVIEGKR

-223 VPRQTCSLSRPAIA
+223 VPRQTCSLSRQAIA
-237 LSHFNYGENTYERA
+237 LSHFNYGENTYEQA
-251 IVSQLIYPLLRLG
+251 ILSQLIYPL
-264 SACPELSRR
+264 
-273 GQVWRSFL
+273 WRSFL

-322 TWTVSRTDLNKKV
+322 TWTVSRLDLNKKV
-335 IAPYLDNLRQKI
+335 IMPYLDNLRQKV

-353 QQKSLEDIDKIIFS
+353 QQKSLKDIDQIIFS

-389 NLEAPSQETFS
+389 HLEAPSQENFS

-407 RLCLFSALRGQNV
+407 RLCLFSALRGEKV